1 MGGKVTITLLTA
13 VLLLVQAIVQPA
25 MAQMTI
31 SGTVRYARSG
41 ETVAGANVIFQTPD
55 RKTVYG
61 FDITGA
67 DGTFL
72 FEYNSSADSVRI
84 MVTGFNLKN
93 TSRIV
98 PLPTEPLDFQVDFEE
113 TTLKEVVVRAAPIKR
128 RGDTL
133 SYFVSAY
140 ADSLVDCS
148 IGDVMKKMPGI
159 DVSEAGQIRY
169 NSRPINK
176 FYIEGLDLMGGRYGV
191 AVNNVRAKDIARV
204 EVMEN
209 HQPIRAMEGL
219 EYSPDAAINL
229 RLMNSAKGS
238 LISTIQLGV
247 GYKPWLWN
255 GELALMYFT
264 GKWQTMTTY
273 KTNNAGQDVTS
284 ELESFYDRLEEEYS
298 SLSVHKPA
306 VPDTDRERYM
316 DNETHAVS
324 ISNILKLSEDSDHTL
339 NLNVLYLHDRQRFNS
354 NSLTT
359 YYLPGE
365 SPLEID
371 EATSATETT
380 DETEIKIKYNRNDKN
395 VYLSEQLS
403 FGAKWDDNFGRV
415 INGTGTVDQRFDMR
429 QLRSQNDIRFT
440 KVLNDDIRMNFTSR
454 VYASELPSNLRVN
467 PVLYPEIFGYDARE
481 ALQEVSNRKLRTD
494 NNIFIIKTFPKA
506 GIDLHTS
513 MGLIAELQKMTSSL
527 YEPVPATADGKAIP
541 DSLLNDMDYR
551 RFDLRANLGMTYHH
565 RDFSIST
572 GISPVYSYVFS
583 DDHISGHNRRRDK
596 VFFNP
601 HIGLDWRI
609 TPNLSFLASGSI
621 IGSIGAAS
629 NIFSGYIMTDY
640 RLIGSRDGR
649 IAEGSH
655 QNYSAELRYADALL
669 SLFGSVKVDYRRND
683 SNLMYG
689 TEYFGS
695 LSRVRTY
702 DIENTSQGWGIEG
715 KIEKRLNAISTTVGI
730 PVGYRRNL
738 MDVLRQGIIMNTATW
753 GLPMG
758 LEVSS
763 KLATNAFLEY
773 KAKYVRSGSKIL
785 SGGGNERMAAFKAIN
800 ALHQRLGFNFVFFKR
815 LTFNICGEH
824 YLNDAIYSGS
834 RNILFLDATLKLKTK
849 KFEYILEGRNLLDND
864 LYNQRT
870 WSDITNYQYNY
881 HLRPVSVMFKIM
893 FSLGA

>member
-25 MAQMTI
+25 MAQTTI

-98 PLPTEPLDFQVDFEE
+98 PLPTGPLDFQVDFEE
-113 TTLKEVVVRAAPIKR
+113 TTLKEVVVRAAPVKR

-140 ADSLVDCS
+140 ADSLVDRS

-229 RLMNSAKGS
+229 RLKNSAKGS

-339 NLNVLYLHDRQRFNS
+339 NLNVMYLHDRQRFNS
-354 NSLTT
+354 KSLTT

-371 EATSATETT
+371 EATSATETS
-380 DETEIKIKYNRNDKN
+380 DETEIKVKYNRNDKN

-415 INGTGTVDQRFDMR
+415 INGTGTVDQRFGMR
-429 QLRSQNDIRFT
+429 QLRSQNDLRFT
-440 KVLNDDIRMNFTSR
+440 KVLNGDIRLNFTSR

-467 PVLYPEIFGYDARE
+467 PVLYPEIFGYDAQE

-513 MGLIAELQKMTSSL
+513 MGLIADLQKMTSSL
-527 YEPVPATADGKAIP
+527 YEPVSAAADCKAIP
-541 DSLLNDMDYR
+541 DSLLNDTDYR
-551 RFDLRANLGMTYHH
+551 RFDLRANLGMTYHL

-572 GISPVYSYVFS
+572 GICPVYSYVFS
-583 DDHISGHNRRRDK
+583 DDHISGCDRRRDK

-601 HIGLDWRI
+601 HIELDWRI

-621 IGSIGAAS
+621 IGNIGAAS

-669 SLFGSVKVDYRRND
+669 SLFGSVKVDYQRND

-715 KIEKRLNAISTTVGI
+715 RIEKRFNAISTTVGI

-753 GLPMG
+753 SFPVG

-763 KLATNAFLEY
+763 RLATNAFLEY

-785 SGGGNERMAAFKAIN
+785 GGGGNERMETLKAIN

-834 RNILFLDATLKLKTK
+834 RNIFFLDATLKLKTK
-849 KFEYILEGRNLLDND
+849 KFEYILEGRNLLNND
-864 LYNQRT
+864 FYNQRS

-881 HLRPVSVMFKIM
+881 NLRPVSVIFKIR